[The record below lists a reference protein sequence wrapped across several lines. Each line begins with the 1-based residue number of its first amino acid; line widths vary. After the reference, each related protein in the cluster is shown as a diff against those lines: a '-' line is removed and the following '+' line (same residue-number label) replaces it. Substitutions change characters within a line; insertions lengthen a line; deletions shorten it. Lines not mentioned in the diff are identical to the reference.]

1 MNLINDSFIDDII
14 TNLKIIGMIEKN
26 NKLSIKNGHLKLD
39 KIDNFQFLRRWFN
52 RDSRDQT
59 ILFLKN
65 IIKNVS
71 ELINRLDNFTESDK
85 NWIIKRIVNELE
97 KVEIGIKNLKVTYVD
112 DSFILVNLDN
122 ILCKLKEIVRM
133 NKIVDI
139 DSIEKQENAPQIQ
152 HYTSLQLANSP
163 SNTASNIS
171 QSNTASNI
179 SQSNTASNTLS
190 NISQSNTQPTKSKL
204 ENIHDKNIKE
214 SDKGAKDNK

>member
-1 MNLINDSFIDDII
+1 MNMNLINDSFIDDII

-39 KIDNFQFLRRWFN
+39 KIDNLQFLRRWFN

-59 ILFLKN
+59 IIFLKN

-85 NWIIKRIVNELE
+85 NWIVKRIVNELE

-139 DSIEKQENAPQIQ
+139 DTIEQTQ
-152 HYTSLQLANSP
+152 HYTSLSDIQP
-163 SNTASNIS
+163 NTP
-171 QSNTASNI
+171 QP
-179 SQSNTASNTLS
+179 NTL
-190 NISQSNTQPTKSKL
+190 QPNTLQPNTPQPNTPQPNTPQPNTPQPNTPQPPTKLK
-204 ENIHDKNIKE
+204 NIQENIKE
-214 SDKGAKDNK
+214 SDKGAKENK

>member
-1 MNLINDSFIDDII
+1 MNMNLINDSFIDDII

-39 KIDNFQFLRRWFN
+39 KIDNLQFLRRWFN

-59 ILFLKN
+59 IIFLKN

-85 NWIIKRIVNELE
+85 NWIVKRIVNELE

-139 DSIEKQENAPQIQ
+139 DTIEKKDNTQ
-152 HYTSLQLANSP
+152 HYTSLPSQSQPPPSQPPPSQPPPSQPPQSQPPSKPQSQQPPQPSQQP
-163 SNTASNIS
+163 SNNI
-171 QSNTASNI
+171 Q
-179 SQSNTASNTLS
+179 
-190 NISQSNTQPTKSKL
+190 
-204 ENIHDKNIKE
+204 ENIKE
-214 SDKGAKDNK
+214 SDKGAKENKYNQK

>member
-1 MNLINDSFIDDII
+1 MNMNLINDSFIDDII

-39 KIDNFQFLRRWFN
+39 KIDNLQFLRRWFN

-59 ILFLKN
+59 IIFLKN

-85 NWIIKRIVNELE
+85 NWIVKRIVNELE

-112 DSFILVNLDN
+112 DSFIIVNLDN

-139 DSIEKQENAPQIQ
+139 ETIEKKDNTQ
-152 HYTSLQLANSP
+152 HYTSLPSQSQPPPSQPPPSQPPPSQPPQSQPPSKPQSQQPPQPSQQP
-163 SNTASNIS
+163 SNNI
-171 QSNTASNI
+171 Q
-179 SQSNTASNTLS
+179 
-190 NISQSNTQPTKSKL
+190 
-204 ENIHDKNIKE
+204 ENIKE
-214 SDKGAKDNK
+214 SDKGAKENKYNQK